1 MRSFWSFS
9 LIGVLTL
16 VFGGLALMLVGS
28 PPASADPTGS
38 IAGEVSAR
46 PAKNR
51 ADVVV
56 HVVKAAGSFRPPA
69 QQPAIN
75 QKAMKFA
82 PHVLAILRGTTVRF
96 LNNDNVRHNVF
107 SPDGGHYDLGTW
119 GQGET
124 RTRVFAQ
131 SGVYRQ
137 LCNIHPEM
145 SAFIVVLDN
154 PYFAVTNGEGR
165 FRIDG
170 VPPGSYTL
178 RAWSE
183 RLREATQPV
192 TVTAGGTTN
201 IQMELAR

>member
-1 MRSFWSFS
+1 MPRS
-9 LIGVLTL
+9 LIGVVTLASCGLTL
-16 VFGGLALMLVGS
+16 ALVGS

-56 HVVKAAGSFRPPA
+56 HVVKAAGSFRPPM
-69 QQPAIN
+69 QPASIN
-75 QKAMKFA
+75 QKVMRFA
-82 PHVLAILRGTTVRF
+82 PHVLAVLRGSTVRF
-96 LNNDNVRHNVF
+96 LNSDNVRHNVF
-107 SPDGGHYDLGTW
+107 SPDGGRYDLGTW
-119 GQGET
+119 GQGEA

-154 PYFAVTNGEGR
+154 PYFAVTKSDGR

-183 RLREATQPV
+183 RLRVVTRPI
-192 TVTAGGTTN
+192 TVTAGGTTS
-201 IQMELAR
+201 IQMELGRP